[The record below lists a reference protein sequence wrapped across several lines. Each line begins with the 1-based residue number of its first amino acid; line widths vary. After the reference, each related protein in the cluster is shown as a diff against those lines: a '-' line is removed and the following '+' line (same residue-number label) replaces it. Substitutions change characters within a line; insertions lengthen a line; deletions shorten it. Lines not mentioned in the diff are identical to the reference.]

1 MIAPTPSREEYRA
14 RVAGGAVPIAAD
26 LVADHLTPLGAFAA
40 LTATPS
46 AGGLG
51 HAYLLESAVGGE
63 KWARWSF
70 VGLDPDAV
78 VRAWGRRV
86 EIVRPGPVTAIREGD
101 PLDVLEE
108 VLGAVPPAPGP
119 TPLPRF
125 WGGAVGW
132 LGYDLVRGIERIG
145 DRHPA
150 TAEEDAVFAVG
161 GTLLAFDHL
170 RQTVTVLYTPDP
182 KDSAGPD
189 AAYDRAVARLDD
201 VARRLRTPVALRELS
216 ATWPTPAVPA
226 ASTFTGA
233 AFEQAVERA
242 LEYVRAGDIIQVVLS
257 QRLTLPRGDVD
268 PLDVYR
274 MLRLVNPSP
283 YMFFLRFPEAQV
295 AGASPEILVRKTG
308 HVAEVRPI
316 AGTRPRGATDADDE
330 RLEVELRADPK
341 ERAEHV
347 MLLDLGRNDLGRIAA
362 PGGVEVTDRMVV
374 ERYSHVMH
382 LVSHVQAHLRPEVT
396 AADVVRATFPAG
408 TLSGAPKVRAM
419 QIIEELE
426 PARRGLYGGAIGWLG
441 WGGNL
446 DLAIAIRA
454 GAHRRAAGPGRGR
467 GRVRLRAGPGVGRDA
482 RKGPGVPD
490 RHRGGPEKPLTPR
503 VATRSSWVL
512 TRGGRRL

>member
-1 MIAPTPSREEYRA
+1 VIAPTPSREEYRA
-14 RVAGGAVPIAAD
+14 RVAGGAVPVAAD

-40 LTATPS
+40 LTSAPS
-46 AGGLG
+46 AGGPLS

-78 VRAWGRRV
+78 VRARGRRV
-86 EIVRPGPVTAIREGD
+86 EVVRPSGTIAREGD

-108 VLGAVPPAPGP
+108 VLGAFRPAPGP

-150 TAEEDAVFAVG
+150 TADEDAVFAVG

-182 KDSAGPD
+182 RDPAGAD
-189 AAYDRAVARLDD
+189 VAYDRAVARLHD
-201 VARRLRTPVALRELS
+201 VAGRLRTPVALRELS
-216 ATWPTPAVPA
+216 AVWPMPAVPA
-226 ASTFTGA
+226 ASTFTEP
-233 AFEQAVERA
+233 AFERAVQRA

-283 YMFFLRFPEAQV
+283 YMFFLHFPEAQV

-308 HVAEVRPI
+308 QVAEVRPI

-330 RLEVELRADPK
+330 RLEAELRADPK

-347 MLLDLGRNDLGRIAA
+347 MLLDLGRNDLGRIAV

-382 LVSHVQAHLRPEVT
+382 LVSHVQARLRPDVG

-426 PARRGLYGGAIGWLG
+426 PTRRGLYGGAIGWLG

-446 DLAIAIRA
+446 DLAIAIRTVEARGDELRVQA
-454 GAHRRAAGPGRGR
+454 GAGVVFDSEPAREWAETLAKARACLTAIAG
-467 GRVRLRAGPGVGRDA
+467 A
-482 RKGPGVPD
+482 RKNP
-490 RHRGGPEKPLTPR
+490 
-503 VATRSSWVL
+503 
-512 TRGGRRL
+512 